1 MEEGRTHRR
10 RHRKWLKGAD
20 TVGQEKRRKL
30 PGSLTLCEAR
40 TEKCFRNGGH
50 RGKCF
55 GEEGGVMRSE
65 DFGKSWVKRE
75 LGNKGYDKDRYIQ
88 IQGSEAWG

>member
-1 MEEGRTHRR
+1 MG
-10 RHRKWLKGAD
+10 D
-20 TVGQEKRRKL
+20 T
-30 PGSLTLCEAR
+30 
-40 TEKCFRNGGH
+40 
-50 RGKCF
+50 GKCF

-88 IQGSEAWG
+88 IQGSEARG